1 MRGADE
7 LLELRQDRLGA
18 QQRPT
23 LAAALV
29 GPEEVTRSDPLVD
42 VSALP
47 YTRDMAPDIAQVE
60 QALLALA
67 PDDRAAVIERG
78 LLSLD
83 DVDDTEQVDI
93 DAAWLAEVNRRVDEY
108 VSGDTKLVDADE
120 HFAQIRAKLAAREL

>member
-1 MRGADE
+1 
-7 LLELRQDRLGA
+7 
-18 QQRPT
+18 
-23 LAAALV
+23 
-29 GPEEVTRSDPLVD
+29 
-42 VSALP
+42 
-47 YTRDMAPDIAQVE
+47 MAPDIAQVE
-60 QALLALA
+60 QALLELA

>member
-29 GPEEVTRSDPLVD
+29 GHEDETRSDPLVD
-42 VSALP
+42 VSTLP

>member
-1 MRGADE
+1 
-7 LLELRQDRLGA
+7 
-18 QQRPT
+18 
-23 LAAALV
+23 
-29 GPEEVTRSDPLVD
+29 
-42 VSALP
+42 
-47 YTRDMAPDIAQVE
+47 MAPDIAQVE

>member
-29 GPEEVTRSDPLVD
+29 GHEEVTRSDPLVD
-42 VSALP
+42 VSTLP